1 MTCTKCGEEKST
13 EAFPPDQRNPLRG
26 GRSSNCRTCAVTAN
40 RRQKY
45 PKKFGITLEQYD
57 EMLATQGG
65 VCAVCK
71 QPEAVAREQALAVDH
86 DHQPGGRVR
95 GLLCNRCNRALGF
108 FRDDPALL
116 RAAADYLEAH
126 AEER

>member
-1 MTCTKCGEEKST
+1 MTCTKCGADKEAG
-13 EAFPPDQRNPLRG
+13 AFPPDQRNPLRG

-57 EMLATQGG
+57 EMLTAQGG
-65 VCAVCK
+65 VCAICK
-71 QPEAVAREQALAVDH
+71 QPEAVSREQALAVDH
-86 DHQPGGRVR
+86 DHTRNVVR
-95 GLLCNRCNRALGF
+95 AILCNRCNRALGF

-116 RAAADYLEAH
+116 RAAAAYLEAH
-126 AEER
+126 A